1 MSILYKNA
9 RNVRSCRINQYTL
22 GTLQALTMSMIT
34 LQTYWNNLK
43 VNCNSLL
50 GNKEITQPHGCYSF
64 QNEKIFHLVFAFLLQ
79 KKILRLSRMDDI
91 RIGPCDELKTK
102 PFSVEDQ
109 CQSSLNFS
117 VEVHP
122 DESKQ

>member
-1 MSILYKNA
+1 MYLVYN
-9 RNVRSCRINQYTL
+9 RNEVELCF
-22 GTLQALTMSMIT
+22 G
-34 LQTYWNNLK
+34 
-43 VNCNSLL
+43 
-50 GNKEITQPHGCYSF
+50 F
-64 QNEKIFHLVFAFLLQ
+64 LQ

-102 PFSVEDQ
+102 PFSVEDG

-122 DESKQ
+122 DERKQ